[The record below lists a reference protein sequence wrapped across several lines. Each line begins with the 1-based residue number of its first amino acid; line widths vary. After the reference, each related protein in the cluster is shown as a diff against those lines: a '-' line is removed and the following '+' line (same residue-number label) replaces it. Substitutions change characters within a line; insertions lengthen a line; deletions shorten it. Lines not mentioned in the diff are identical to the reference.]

1 MKTSLDE
8 FLKNKL
14 PKPLDE
20 FSMFSGKFAKE
31 LMEQYASLREKETEQ
46 KTIQRICHKAAK
58 CACTP
63 GGMKCPPDAI
73 CPI

>member
-20 FSMFSGKFAKE
+20 FSMFSGKLAKV
-31 LMEQYASLREKETEQ
+31 LMEQFAKDEVNRFLDFLLKEGYCDTDVYAESPTAIDQFYTKHKEQ
-46 KTIQRICHKAAK
+46 
-58 CACTP
+58 
-63 GGMKCPPDAI
+63 
-73 CPI
+73 